1 MKDIEK
7 SLLVQQDQLKKMD
20 ESITKGERVLKGI
33 KDELVEQEKQIGAL
47 EERYESLFSSSGID
61 KEKLEMLASE
71 LLSEKVGEKESE
83 VSLKPLVSERPTEVA
98 VSKNNE
104 RDVEPYGEMA
114 TSGKTPCQLNR
125 FLSCL

>member
-71 LLSEKVGEKESE
+71 LLSEKVEEKESE
-83 VSLKPLVSERPTEVA
+83 VSLKPLVFERPTEVA
-98 VSKNNE
+98 MSKNNE
-104 RDVEPYGEMA
+104 RYVEPYGDMA
-114 TSGKTPCQLNR
+114 TFEKNI
-125 FLSCL
+125 LSIEPVPIVP